1 MAAIAMYNIKIK
13 SSIHDYEVQFITDTA
28 KVLND
33 ILKPYDYIII
43 DNKIIQIYKF
53 MVLDWYSITLEAL
66 QNLWQGFLGFIPVLI
81 GAILVF
87 AIGWFI
93 ALGTGKLVSEI
104 LSRLK
109 FNEFFERADWQ
120 KALQKADLTV
130 NPSEFL
136 GTIVKWILAIVFLLA
151 SVEILGLPQFTEFL
165 GKIVSYLP
173 NVFIAALIFIVAVII
188 ADVAGKIVVASVE
201 KMKIGYANLAGII
214 ARWSIWVFALLAILY
229 QLGVVRPM
237 VQALFTGLVAFFVI
251 SFGLAFG
258 LGGKDVAAEILQDW
272 RRKLKGE

>member
-1 MAAIAMYNIKIK
+1 
-13 SSIHDYEVQFITDTA
+13 
-28 KVLND
+28 
-33 ILKPYDYIII
+33 
-43 DNKIIQIYKF
+43 

-87 AIGWFI
+87 TIGWFI

-272 RRKLKGE
+272 RKKLKGE